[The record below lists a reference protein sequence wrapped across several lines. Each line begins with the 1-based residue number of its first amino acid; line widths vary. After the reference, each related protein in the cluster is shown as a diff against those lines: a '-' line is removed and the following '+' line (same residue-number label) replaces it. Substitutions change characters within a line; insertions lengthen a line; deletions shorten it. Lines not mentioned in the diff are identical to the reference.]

1 MIKYAVNRAVATSF
15 CAIAGVI
22 LVRFSMC
29 DHGIIDE
36 GCLLVPLLFW
46 DILLVNHSTHHS

>member
-15 CAIAGVI
+15 CAVAGVI